1 MSLSPG
7 AVPQNVLLI
16 SEQKLKTFT
25 DIDLNVNTAVLLP
38 FIQVAQQTVIEYVL
52 GAKYYK
58 ELLYQV
64 SGGTLT
70 QTNEN
75 FLNYF
80 VQPCLIWAAYRE
92 ALPSVWGRIKNNG
105 IVNGSEQTIT
115 LKEMQW
121 FMDKANERAQFFQQ
135 RMIQELIFNS
145 NLYPLVFTTTSN
157 QGLFPHLG
165 VNYNCSV
172 HIPNGYGDTSPYGIW
187 KRYGL
192 MSYKDPTLPGGAGC
206 CGY

>member
-80 VQPCLIWAAYRE
+80 E
-92 ALPSVWGRIKNNG
+92 RIYFK
-105 IVNGSEQTIT
+105 I
-115 LKEMQW
+115 L
-121 FMDKANERAQFFQQ
+121 
-135 RMIQELIFNS
+135 
-145 NLYPLVFTTTSN
+145 
-157 QGLFPHLG
+157 
-165 VNYNCSV
+165 
-172 HIPNGYGDTSPYGIW
+172 
-187 KRYGL
+187 
-192 MSYKDPTLPGGAGC
+192 
-206 CGY
+206 